1 MTMLAFVKESRLVAE
16 APIRKGQS
24 VMEVATRNGVAQIK
38 AECGGAMAC
47 ATCHVHLAPEAHIHF
62 EEQDSSETDIL
73 EMVADYEP
81 ALSRLSCQLLL
92 VAAPER
98 IEIALPGDA

>member
-1 MTMLAFVKESRLVAE
+1 MTMLAFFKDGLMLAE

-24 VMEVATRNGVAQIK
+24 VMEVATRNGVTQIK

-62 EEQDSSETDIL
+62 EEQDGSETDML
-73 EMVADYEP
+73 EMGADYDP

-92 VAAPER
+92 TGAPAR
-98 IEIALPGDA
+98 IEIALPREA